1 MDTNDDNCT
10 GNYQGNISLEK
21 NGGVSPRFDDP
32 VRSTEN
38 FIDDP
43 GGVENEETLKKEFST
58 DSATLSGLLQRL
70 LSCLRPVWTILG
82 KASKEHKAD
91 PWVIP
96 FDEIYELEWL
106 GSGAQGAVFLGQ
118 YGGQQVAVKKVRREV
133 DTDIKHLRNLNHPNI
148 VKFRYGK
155 KKFCFHLVI
164 ITWSRSTIGLTWF
177 YSGKWFMKSWVWT

>member
-1 MDTNDDNCT
+1 MDTNDDNST
-10 GNYQGNISLEK
+10 GNYQGNTSVGK
-21 NGGVSPRFDDP
+21 NGGVSPDIDDP
-32 VRSTEN
+32 VRATES

-43 GGVENEETLKKEFST
+43 GGVENEEMSNKAFST

-82 KASKEHKAD
+82 KASKEQKAD

-96 FDEIYELEWL
+96 FDEISELEWL

-118 YGGQQVAVKKVRREV
+118 YGGQQVAVKKVRREA

-155 KKFCFHLVI
+155 NISFFFHLLLR
-164 ITWSRSTIGLTWF
+164 TYGWSR
-177 YSGKWFMKSWVWT
+177 